1 MQCGK
6 DASYYCDSNRREAG
20 CYYQSVRIG
29 DLYGR
34 GKAVFSFEFFPPKTD
49 EAVDDLLA
57 TVKELKEI
65 GQPDFVSV
73 TYGAGGST
81 RSRTLDCVVRIQ
93 EEAGVTAMAHLAC
106 LGHDESEITE
116 VVTRLVERGIGNV
129 LALRGD
135 PPRNGEIKPTSL
147 RYATDLMAVL
157 QAGNFGVDYG
167 GACYPEMHPQA
178 ENAQSD
184 LEAARLKVERGAR
197 FLITQLFFD
206 NADYFRYVE
215 RARAAGI
222 TVPIVP
228 GIMPVSNV
236 AQIERFTKMCGA
248 SISPALFARLDRH
261 RDEPGAVMAIGMEHA
276 IGQCKAL
283 LAGGAPGLHFYTL
296 NKSLATRVILA
307 ALR

>member
-1 MQCGK
+1 M
-6 DASYYCDSNRREAG
+6 
-20 CYYQSVRIG
+20 
-29 DLYGR
+29 
-34 GKAVFSFEFFPPKTD
+34 FSFEFFPPKTD

-57 TVKELKEI
+57 TVRELKEV

-81 RSRTLDCVVRIQ
+81 RSRTLDCVARIQ

-106 LGHDESEITE
+106 LGHDEAEIQE
-116 VVTRLVERGIGNV
+116 IVARLVERGIRNV

-135 PPRNGEIKPTSL
+135 QPKNGEIKATSL
-147 RYATDLMAVL
+147 RNATDLMAVL
-157 QAGNFGVDYG
+157 QKGNYGVDYG
-167 GACYPEMHPQA
+167 GACYPEAHPQA
-178 ENAQSD
+178 ASAKAD
-184 LEAARLKVERGAR
+184 LDWTRVKVERGAR

-206 NADYFRYVE
+206 NADYFRYVD

-222 TVPIVP
+222 AVPIVP
-228 GIMPVSNV
+228 GIMPIANV

-248 SISPALFARLDRH
+248 AIPPALFARLDRH

-276 IGQCKAL
+276 IAQCRAL

-307 ALR
+307 AIR